1 MNKVSTIGLE
11 SDPVELQWKPA
22 LLRIIGAA
30 SCSARVM
37 KFSSF
42 RSGSPT
48 LNAFQTPGPTTITA
62 TYGSS
67 TTRPANRPLP
77 EWSNKCS
84 PNPTMICLKRL
95 GRQGEITEARE
106 GRL

>member
-42 RSGSPT
+42 LLGLADLKCVPDTWPDDNYDYLWIVDYAPGKS
-48 LNAFQTPGPTTITA
+48 TP
-62 TYGSS
+62 S
-67 TTRPANRPLP
+67 RMV
-77 EWSNKCS
+77 K
-84 PNPTMICLKRL
+84 
-95 GRQGEITEARE
+95 
-106 GRL
+106 